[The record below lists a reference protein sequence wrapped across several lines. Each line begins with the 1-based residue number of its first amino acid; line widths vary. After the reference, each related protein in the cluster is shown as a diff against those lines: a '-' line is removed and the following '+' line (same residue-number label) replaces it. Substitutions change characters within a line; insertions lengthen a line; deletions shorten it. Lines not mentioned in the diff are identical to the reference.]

1 MGNWKNEETIVL
13 WLAIGLTVLLGLLI
27 FILLLSRIYIKKRL
41 ADAKKLTDLQLEHQ
55 KKLVEDSIKVQES
68 ERERIAADL
77 HDDLIGKLNA
87 VLIMNNLHK
96 YTEASDL
103 LKNTIQI
110 ARSISH
116 DLHPPMIEESTLIE
130 LIDTSLLGFAS
141 QISIEHVNITLDD
154 MVLPFDIKLQT
165 IRIIQEIINN
175 TLKHAEATQITI
187 LLRTTPT
194 YLGISI
200 KDNGKGFDTV
210 LSKKGLGLS
219 NIEMRTQSLGGNYKL
234 HSKKGKGTCYFF
246 LFSLKKQTNASED

>member
-1 MGNWKNEETIVL
+1 MAEWQTEQIQAL
-13 WLAIGLTVLLGLLI
+13 WLAG
-27 FILLLSRIYIKKRL
+27 FILILFILVGAILLFTKIYIKQRL
-41 ADAKKLTDLQLEHQ
+41 ADAKKLTDLQLDHQ

-96 YTEASDL
+96 YNEASDL

-116 DLHPPMIEESTLIE
+116 DLHPPMVEESTLVE
-130 LIDTSLLGFAS
+130 LIDTSLLGFTS
-141 QISIEHVNITLDD
+141 HISIEHVTITLDD
-154 MVLPFDIKLQT
+154 TVLPFDIKLQT

-200 KDNGKGFDTV
+200 KDNGKGFDSG

-219 NIEMRTQSLGGNYKL
+219 NIEMRTQSLGGKYKL
-234 HSKKGKGTCYFF
+234 RSKKGKGTCYFF
-246 LFSLKKQTNASED
+246 LFSLKKQTNASEN